1 MQRSENGE
9 LAFMLLEYQ
18 LSQNLKS
25 LWNHYN
31 GPGVLNSNV
40 RCFSVGRYNNA
51 GSRNPHVALSQCGP
65 QSEREEGSIKATA
78 LRLVEGNPIR
88 ILVGPFKFVV
98 VVSRRQDGSYT
109 APRFSR
115 TRDERKQ
122 GAGLAAGAAS
132 YKFPE
137 RLVVTAVLYR
147 ALALELYDP

>member
-1 MQRSENGE
+1 MHDVFRLDDITTRDLETHTSLSHNVGHRAREKRDPLRLPVAPTQREN
-9 LAFMLLEYQ
+9 
-18 LSQNLKS
+18 
-25 LWNHYN
+25 
-31 GPGVLNSNV
+31 
-40 RCFSVGRYNNA
+40 
-51 GSRNPHVALSQCGP
+51 
-65 QSEREEGSIKATA
+65 IKP
-78 LRLVEGNPIR
+78 LGLVEGNPIR